1 MDITYNKVDET
12 ALPISINRVSA
23 SEYNQIAG
31 SLMNIIT
38 SAGLTPD
45 SQDNAQLLT
54 ALQTFIPVITNNVDY
69 TAGSSVTFPVSGS
82 TFTAPYDGIYVV
94 SFKGNNNETTLYI
107 NGIASGFQQSSSSSN
122 RDCSTMTIPLS
133 AGDEIYWDRTYTPVT
148 SIFYPY
154 KGVN

>member
-1 MDITYNKVDET
+1 MDLQYNKTDSVV
-12 ALPISINRVSA
+12 LPITNTRISA

-31 SLMNIIT
+31 SLMHIINT
-38 SAGLTPD
+38 SGLTPD
-45 SQDNAQLLT
+45 VNDNGQLLA

-94 SFKGNNNETTLYI
+94 SFKGNNNVTTLYI
-107 NGIASGFQQSSSSSN
+107 NGTASGFQQSSASSN

-133 AGDEIYWDRTYTPVT
+133 AGDEIYWDRTYTPET

-154 KGVN
+154 KEA